1 MTPLKK
7 PLIKVTGWLAAAGLG
22 LLLLGSAASGLMIK
36 VPLSA
41 LTAGAETIVLGR
53 VVEVRCS
60 WSLDNSLIVTLTTIE
75 VQESMKGRLS
85 SRRLVVQTEGGRVG
99 DLSLAVSDEPVFTDG
114 ETVLLFLKPLPESYS
129 GANSVLSLTS
139 PDPVYRMLEKAQG
152 KYSVDADGQARKTGY
167 RLLEADGSDEASL
180 PLTALKKRL
189 KSLIQGAARSRGT
202 P

>member
-1 MTPLKK
+1 MKT
-7 PLIKVTGWLAAAGLG
+7 IYRLAAAGLG

-75 VQESMKGRLS
+75 VQESMKGGLS
-85 SRRLVVQTEGGRVG
+85 SRRLAVQTEGGRVG
-99 DLSLAVSDEPVFTDG
+99 DLALAVSDEPVFVAG
-114 ETVLLFLKPLPESYS
+114 ETVLLFLKPLPERFS
-129 GANSVLSLTS
+129 GANSVLTLTS
-139 PDPVYRMLEKAQG
+139 PEPVFRMQEKAQG

-167 RLLEADGSDEASL
+167 RLLEADGSDETSL
-180 PLTALKKRL
+180 PLSALKERL
-189 KSLIQGAARSRGT
+189 KSLIRGASRSRRM